1 MTDFL
6 PCADMDSLIK
16 IPLIPED
23 KQIVHVQY
31 AYLRSTLLNAD
42 LKELIRLLDELNEKI
57 N

>member
-6 PCADMDSLIK
+6 PFADMDSLIK

-23 KQIVHVQY
+23 KQIFHVQY

-42 LKELIRLLDELNEKI
+42 LKELIRLLDELNEK
-57 N
+57 